1 MSRESC
7 KLALVVSTSANP
19 LPSLGEFGWFF
30 GDFFFN
36 EAPKLNYSGIYRFL
50 NNPERTIGLA
60 GVWGAAIITWSKSIF
75 FLALLS
81 HTLTLC
87 FIQFV
92 ERPHMQKLYRQSIRE
107 TSGVSKNLQT
117 VLPSPLQ
124 KWQGS
129 VDRALDQSFGFVE
142 DLVEAARPKL
152 ESGFSHFVKDSR
164 SLFKQFPARISIKRL
179 APDLEG
185 YNPDD
190 YSLAIDMTQPS
201 ISTGEQAHSGRE
213 GERGQ
218 FPQKR
223 KDSFRRLVVEYGAP
237 IKVKWTAPLN
247 HSRKDWIGLYMVAD
261 NASREVTKVASQGRW
276 IATNKDGLA
285 YGSADEGILVSD
297 TRVSGEQR
305 TDGETKDFLSGEVEF
320 SGDKLWWTS
329 GVFEFRYH
337 HDGKYNVM
345 AISLPF
351 EIQINRFAEDDVEL
365 DLSTSV
371 ARSAVE
377 SALLPVVQNCFDRD
391 PDVAP
396 RTVDE
401 HFGPTL
407 EREGKYAMRVVYAV
421 RGMFGIEFAA
431 EVVQADGTVRN
442 LSWRICN
449 AKKVLA
455 PYSMQ
460 KSKGPG
466 TPV

>member
-1 MSRESC
+1 M
-7 KLALVVSTSANP
+7 
-19 LPSLGEFGWFF
+19 
-30 GDFFFN
+30 
-36 EAPKLNYSGIYRFL
+36 

-60 GVWGAAIITWSKSIF
+60 GVWGAAIITWSKAVF

-81 HTLTLC
+81 HTLTLF

-129 VDRALDQSFGFVE
+129 VDRALDESFGFVE
-142 DLVEAARPKL
+142 DLLDAARPKL
-152 ESGFSHFVKDSR
+152 ASGFNHFVKDSR
-164 SLFKQFPARISIKRL
+164 SLFRQFPTRISIKRL

-185 YNPDD
+185 YDPND
-190 YSLAIDMTQPS
+190 YSLQIDMTQPG
-201 ISTGEQAHSGRE
+201 ISSGEQAHSARE
-213 GERGQ
+213 GHDGQ
-218 FPQKR
+218 VPQKR
-223 KDSFRRLVVEYGAP
+223 KDSFRRVTVEYGAP

-247 HSRKDWIGLYMVAD
+247 HSKKDWVGLYMVAD
-261 NASREVTKVASQGRW
+261 NASREMTKVSSQGRW
-276 IATNKDGLA
+276 IATNRDSIN
-285 YGSADEGILVSD
+285 YSTADDGILVSD
-297 TRVSGEQR
+297 QRVSGEKR
-305 TDGETKDFLSGEVEF
+305 TDGETKDYLSGELEF

-329 GVFEFRYH
+329 GAFEFRYH

-351 EIQINRFAEDDVEL
+351 EIQINRFADDDVEV
-365 DLSTSV
+365 DTNGIGQK
-371 ARSAVE
+371 AVE
-377 SALLPVVQNCFDRD
+377 TALLPVVQNCFDRD

-407 EREGKYAMRVVYAV
+407 EQEGKYAKRVVYAV
-421 RGMFGIEFAA
+421 SRMFGIEFAA
-431 EVVQADGTVRN
+431 EVVQADGTVSK
-442 LSWRICN
+442 LAWRICN

-455 PYSMQ
+455 PYSMH
-460 KSKGPG
+460 STRGPQ
-466 TPV
+466 TPT